1 MRREIEPTAEPE
13 KLVGVLVLSL
23 LFELVVVV
31 VVLSLVVGVLLLLSV
46 VTVVLD
52 CGGTVTAEAVAVDED
67 ETAEDD
73 LGR

>member
-31 VVLSLVVGVLLLLSV
+31 VVLSVVVGVLLLSV

>member
-31 VVLSLVVGVLLLLSV
+31 VVLSLVVGVLLLSV

>member
-1 MRREIEPTAEPE
+1 MLLQVATHP
-13 KLVGVLVLSL
+13 VGLSVMIPLPNLPLSL
-23 LFELVVVV
+23 HEVVVV
-31 VVLSLVVGVLLLLSV
+31 SSVVEGLLSA

>member
-1 MRREIEPTAEPE
+1 MEPTAEPE

-31 VVLSLVVGVLLLLSV
+31 VVLSLVVGVLLLSV

>member
-1 MRREIEPTAEPE
+1 MEPTAEPE

-23 LFELVVVV
+23 LFELVV
-31 VVLSLVVGVLLLLSV
+31 SLVVGVLLLSA

-52 CGGTVTAEAVAVDED
+52 CGGTATAEAVAVEED